1 MPTKNHATMQ
11 SDEGLS
17 PLGNAAQQVTSPCGK
32 EKEMKKYILK
42 SGRVVTEE
50 QLEDFYRA
58 FTTTTF
64 NERDYKAWKYDK
76 LAASEL
82 KFAE

>member
-1 MPTKNHATMQ
+1 
-11 SDEGLS
+11 
-17 PLGNAAQQVTSPCGK
+17 
-32 EKEMKKYILK
+32 MKKYILK

>member
-1 MPTKNHATMQ
+1 MFSCPIDFIPRGVYNKYSERRKPRTK
-11 SDEGLS
+11 
-17 PLGNAAQQVTSPCGK
+17 GK
-32 EKEMKKYILK
+32 RKMKKYILK